1 MYVLL
6 FYIQKKGVDKL
17 PIVYV
22 LLVYSE
28 TFLDVARE
36 SSFLFRLI
44 IVESNFHEVE
54 FITDRKLYLHYFDY
68 FGRNWNSIQLMGL

>member
-54 FITDRKLYLHYFDY
+54 FITD
-68 FGRNWNSIQLMGL
+68 